1 MLGNKILD
9 LVFMVLGT
17 IIVTKITMGKM
28 KK

>member
-1 MLGNKILD
+1 MLENRVLD